1 MPTFLHQLETTALGV
16 MVRES
21 LYGFPI
27 LIGIHIMGLVLSVGM
42 LLWFDLRL
50 LGIALESATVSRVYR
65 RLIPWATA
73 GFAVMFITGGML
85 FVGYASQAYQN
96 RFFRIKVAMLLM
108 AAINAAVYHLVTER
122 DRVQWDVEARL
133 PPAARMAGVISLVA
147 WATVIV
153 CGRMMAYTMY

>member
-1 MPTFLHQLETTALGV
+1 
-16 MVRES
+16 
-21 LYGFPI
+21 
-27 LIGIHIMGLVLSVGM
+27 
-42 LLWFDLRL
+42 
-50 LGIALESATVSRVYR
+50 
-65 RLIPWATA
+65 
-73 GFAVMFITGGML
+73 MFITGGML